1 MDATYIS
8 SQELLEK
15 SQILYE
21 FVDLFS
27 NYENT
32 VRSYSEDGQF
42 SMTEVHLLAAID
54 GRPGL
59 TSTELAE
66 QMRRSKSFISQT
78 ITKLESLGYILRV
91 SEEKDAK
98 KKRLFVT
105 PQGKKL
111 CVAHSSFDEKTLI
124 KTYQYL
130 LRDCTPEEIA
140 SFYKVMQV
148 YNNIMKAA
156 ERKRRGLPR
165 QQ

>member
-1 MDATYIS
+1 MEQKYIS

-27 NYENT
+27 CYENT
-32 VRSYSEDGQF
+32 VRNYSEDDFF

-54 GRPGL
+54 LRSGI

-66 QMRRSKSFISQT
+66 QIRRSKSFVSQT
-78 ITKLESLGYILRV
+78 LSKLESRGYILRV

-98 KKRLFVT
+98 KKRIFVT
-105 PQGKKL
+105 EKGKKL
-111 CVAHSSFDEKTLI
+111 CIAHNSFDEKNLT

-130 LRDCTPEEIA
+130 LRDCTSDEIE

-156 ERKRRGLPR
+156 ERKKRFHKK
-165 QQ
+165 

>member
-1 MDATYIS
+1 MDDSYIS

-32 VRSYSEDGQF
+32 ARNYSSEDLF

-54 GRPGL
+54 NRPGVN
-59 TSTELAE
+59 STELAA
-66 QMRRSKSFISQT
+66 QIRRSKSFVSQT
-78 ITKLESLGYILRV
+78 LSKLEREGYILRV

-105 PQGKKL
+105 QKGKQL
-111 CVAHSSFDEKTLI
+111 CKAHSSFDEKNLA
-124 KTYQYL
+124 KTYRYL

-148 YNNIMKAA
+148 YNNIMNAA
-156 ERKRRGLPR
+156 ERKRKK
-165 QQ
+165 